1 MKINLYAFQGWK
13 QSIQGHAFSTL
24 QERSTRKMNL
34 RKALCCLVLSLGCA
48 AIPATSFAQASTDNP
63 SVTAQLNDA
72 KAIVA
77 KIKKDAV
84 QMQSYAQTTGLSWQT
99 HSTAL
104 EKIKGDV
111 NELQQNMRG
120 LQSHRSTA
128 SPWQQEAI
136 DRIAGFANDLATN
149 MNASIARLNKSKSRP
164 TAPPYPEYLKANTR
178 IVTDLA
184 DEIDA
189 TIDYGQNKSKLD
201 SLGQQID
208 SSAK

>member
-1 MKINLYAFQGWK
+1 M
-13 QSIQGHAFSTL
+13 SS
-24 QERSTRKMNL
+24 
-34 RKALCCLVLSLGCA
+34 RKALCSLVLSLGCA
-48 AIPATSFAQASTDNP
+48 VIPSTSYAQASTDNA
-63 SVTAQLNDA
+63 SVTAQLTDA
-72 KAIVA
+72 KTIVA

-120 LQSHRSTA
+120 LQSHRTTA

-136 DRIAGFANDLATN
+136 DRITGYSNDLATN

-189 TIDYGQNKSKLD
+189 TIDYGQNKSTLD
-201 SLGQQID
+201 SLGQQLD

>member
-1 MKINLYAFQGWK
+1 MN
-13 QSIQGHAFSTL
+13 
-24 QERSTRKMNL
+24 TRNVF
-34 RKALCCLVLSLGCA
+34 CGLVLSIGCFV
-48 AIPATSFAQASTDNP
+48 IPSASYAQAASDNP
-63 SVTAQLNDA
+63 SVTGQLNDA
-72 KAIVA
+72 KTIVV

-104 EKIKGDV
+104 EKIKADV

-120 LQSHRSTA
+120 LQSHRTVA

-136 DRIAGFANDLATN
+136 DRITGLANDLATN
-149 MNASIARLNKSKSRP
+149 MNATIDRLNKSKSRP
-164 TAPPYPEYLKANTR
+164 TTPPYPEYLKANTR

-189 TIDYGQNKSKLD
+189 TIDYGQNKTKLD
-201 SLGQQID
+201 SLGQQLD